1 MDSACD
7 IEEAAEKSM
16 SQLILVVE
24 ANKDESQVLCAL
36 LGREHY
42 QTIALD
48 SLESVK
54 EKLQECRCHAVT
66 LDLDSLPVDN
76 RFIRDLKRQNSG
88 LRILLL
94 SERSFHPDLTEA
106 MRNHVYAC
114 IRKPMDEEEFI
125 YLLN

>member
-1 MDSACD
+1 MDSVYD
-7 IEEAAEKSM
+7 IKEVAEKSM

-24 ANKDESQVLCAL
+24 ANKDKSQVLCVL
-36 LGREHY
+36 SGHDHY
-42 QTIALD
+42 RAIALD
-48 SLESVK
+48 SLGSVK

-94 SERSFHPDLTEA
+94 SERSFHPDLMEA
-106 MRNHVYAC
+106 MSDHVYAC
-114 IRKPMDEEEFI
+114 IRKPMDAEEFI